1 MTEADKAMVGVY
13 NKMIEDLENEYF
25 TAKQNQEQIT
35 GSQNEVYQKVGQNIL
50 AENKFYEKKRELERL
65 RDEAIGVSSGV
76 EAFLNS
82 KPEASKFDVDA
93 GEVKIDDSLN
103 RLGGKAL

>member
-76 EAFLNS
+76 EAFLNN
-82 KPEASKFDVDA
+82 KPETSKFDVDA
-93 GEVKIDDSLN
+93 GKVKIDDSLN